1 MTEEIN
7 EQDAG
12 QTTIREILQ
21 RKLQAIAPTVHEVFP
36 GAFFNVMVHQPI
48 PGADGNVALMTAN
61 ISNMQPQ
68 QLTDLLSEF
77 LKKQPGYGDGDDA
90 STDANANAH
99 GIGPDTDP
107 DTAPAVQETAAN
119 DAAAETEKA
128 DDATA
133 ANEAAIA
140 AESEKKEGE

>member
-77 LKKQPGYGDGDDA
+77 LKKQPGYGDSDGDDA
-90 STDANANAH
+90 STNVH

>member
-12 QTTIREILQ
+12 QAAIRDILQ

-61 ISNMQPQ
+61 ISNMQPA
-68 QLTDLLSEF
+68 QLTDLLGEF
-77 LKKQPGYGDGDDA
+77 LAKQPGYAEDSDKE
-90 STDANANAH
+90 S
-99 GIGPDTDP
+99 
-107 DTAPAVQETAAN
+107 VQEQAAN
-119 DAAAETEKA
+119 DPAAETEKA
-128 DDATA
+128 DDVTA
-133 ANEAAIA
+133 ANDAAIA
-140 AESEKKEGE
+140 AGEEAKKGGE